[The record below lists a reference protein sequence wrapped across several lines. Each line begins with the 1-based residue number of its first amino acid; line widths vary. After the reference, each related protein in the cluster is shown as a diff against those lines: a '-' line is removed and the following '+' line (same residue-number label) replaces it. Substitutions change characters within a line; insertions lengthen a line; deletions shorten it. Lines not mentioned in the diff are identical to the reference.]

1 MVLLINICGK
11 IIFIGGDYKMQC
23 KKCGSEMELI
33 ESDDVL
39 GIWEYVCTN
48 DNCNIRAIIDDR
60 YDYIQWEED

>member
-1 MVLLINICGK
+1 
-11 IIFIGGDYKMQC
+11 MQC
-23 KKCGSEMELI
+23 KICGSQMELI
-33 ESDDVL
+33 ESDNVL

>member
-11 IIFIGGDYKMQC
+11 IIIVRRRYKMQC
-23 KKCGSEMELI
+23 EKCGSEMELI
-33 ESDDVL
+33 ESDNVL

>member
-1 MVLLINICGK
+1 
-11 IIFIGGDYKMQC
+11 MQC

-33 ESDDVL
+33 ESDNVL

-60 YDYIQWEED
+60 YDYIRWEED